1 METDAGGSK
10 TLRQTVGASI
20 KIALIDDGVDYK
32 DLPKRTFIGGHSFS
46 TRDKERNLIH
56 PHYVSIMGHG
66 TAMARHIYYMCPSAE
81 IYVLRLEDY
90 HHPED
95 PNLRL
100 IAARS
105 AVKAIRAAVGKEV
118 NINSVS
124 WTIEPTGTEGDQ
136 NLELAIAD
144 AAQRGILMFCSASD
158 RGAKQNATYP
168 SKAAPGRIFTI
179 GAASVWRNAVASVG
193 SLDRITFILPGE
205 KVSVPGSE
213 RASLSFR
220 EPSGSSVA
228 TALGAG
234 LAALMLYCVKVHL
247 VLAKPGPEK
256 ERIQEDYSLLLKHEI
271 MVKVIYGI
279 GMTPDTKFIKVCGV
293 FGKSTSAERV
303 VRRER
308 VSPFNSRGWEDTV
321 RETAVDSVVQL
332 APKMT

>member
-1 METDAGGSK
+1 M
-10 TLRQTVGASI
+10 GASI

-32 DLPKRTFIGGHSFS
+32 DLPKRTFIGGHSVS
-46 TRDKERNLIH
+46 TGDKERNLIH
-56 PHYVSIMGHG
+56 PHYVSSVGHG

-81 IYVLRLEDY
+81 IYVLQLEDY

-105 AVKAIRAAVGKEV
+105 AVKAIMAAMRKEV
-118 NINSVS
+118 NINSMS
-124 WTIEPTGTEGDQ
+124 WTIEPTGTGNQ
-136 NLELAIAD
+136 NLEVAIAD

-179 GAASVWRNAVASVG
+179 GAASVWGNAVASVG
-193 SLDRITFILPGE
+193 SLDRITFTLPGE

-220 EPSGSSVA
+220 GPSGSSVA

-256 ERIQEDYSLLLKHEI
+256 ERIQQDYSLLLKHEI
-271 MVKVIYGI
+271 MLKVIYGI
-279 GMTPDTKFIKVCGV
+279 GMTPNTNF
-293 FGKSTSAERV
+293 
-303 VRRER
+303 
-308 VSPFNSRGWEDTV
+308 
-321 RETAVDSVVQL
+321 
-332 APKMT
+332 